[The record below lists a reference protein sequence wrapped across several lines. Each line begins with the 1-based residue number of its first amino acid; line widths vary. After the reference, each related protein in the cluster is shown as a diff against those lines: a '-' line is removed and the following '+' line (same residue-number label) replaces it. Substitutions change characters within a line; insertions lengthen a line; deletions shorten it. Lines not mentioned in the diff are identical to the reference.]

1 MLDAIKKALA
11 YLQLARE
18 IALMV
23 IDFVKAV
30 EIPGN
35 GAEKL
40 AVVIELVKAAW
51 EEVVPA
57 EIKKVLGLEQIEK
70 FVKVVV
76 EIVVKFLNLTKV
88 FTKSEA

>member
-40 AVVIELVKAAW
+40 ATVIELVKAAW

-88 FTKSEA
+88 FTKT